1 MRHETESDLS
11 GYVPLAGTA
20 TRGFEQMLRTMLIVL
35 VATVAVAAPL
45 AALAAQPGTRSQEP
59 EVEMEDFAFRPA
71 RIAVR
76 PSQVVI
82 WKNRDRARHNAT
94 SVKRVNGRR
103 VFRTATRGFRGEA
116 TARAP
121 RRPGTYGYFCTVH
134 PQMKGTLVV
143 RR

>member
-1 MRHETESDLS
+1 
-11 GYVPLAGTA
+11 
-20 TRGFEQMLRTMLIVL
+20 MLRTKLIAL
-35 VATVAVAAPL
+35 VATVAVAVPL
-45 AALAAQPGTRSQEP
+45 AAFAAQPSARSQEP

-103 VFRTATRGFRGEA
+103 VFRTATRGFRAEM

-121 RRPGTYGYFCTVH
+121 RQAGTYRYFCTIH
-134 PQMKGTLVV
+134 PQMRGTLVV